1 MMMETKEDG
10 QAETT
15 RLFLAVVQAQDCD
28 LAVDVL
34 QNDGFSINRLPS
46 AGGFLGRRNAT
57 LMITAKESK
66 KQKVLDLLRQ
76 TCRKRMAF
84 IAVPI
89 ENTPLPMPAPTPV
102 TVGGVSLFNLE
113 IEHFEE
119 F

>member
-1 MMMETKEDG
+1 MESEEVG
-10 QAETT
+10 QAENT
-15 RLFLAVVQAQDCD
+15 RLLLAVVQAQDCD
-28 LAVDVL
+28 LAVEVL

-57 LMITAKESK
+57 LIITAKESE
-66 KQKVLDLLRQ
+66 KQKVLDLLKQ

-89 ENTPLPMPAPTPV
+89 ENTPLPMPAPTAV